1 MLEGLLAELVRTTL
15 LDVAAL
21 FPIVN
26 PVGNAPIFLAL
37 TRGASPDT
45 RLLLARRIAINGFI
59 LLVVSMLVGSYI
71 LAFFGISLPAVQI
84 AGGLVL
90 SAAGWSLLTRAP
102 DPTIADGAAAPTGG
116 KLLQQSFYPLT
127 LPLTVGPGL
136 GCGRCGRW
144 GW

>member
-26 PVGNAPIFLAL
+26 PVGNAPIFLTL
-37 TRGASPDT
+37 TRGATPDT
-45 RLLLARRIAINGFI
+45 RLVLARRIAINGFI

-90 SAAGWSLLTRAP
+90 SATGWSLLTRSH
-102 DPTIADGAAAPTGG
+102 DDTVTEDRAA
-116 KLLQQSFYPLT
+116 
-127 LPLTVGPGL
+127 
-136 GCGRCGRW
+136 
-144 GW
+144 